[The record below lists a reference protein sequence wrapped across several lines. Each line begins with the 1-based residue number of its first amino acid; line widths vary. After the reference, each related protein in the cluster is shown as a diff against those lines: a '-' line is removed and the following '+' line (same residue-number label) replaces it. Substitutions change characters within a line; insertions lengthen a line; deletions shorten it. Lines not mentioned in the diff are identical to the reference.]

1 MHEELLRLAKV
12 LAADLGG
19 LPRWVAHNRA
29 VSTAYYAVFH
39 AIAELCARQLVG
51 AWKPWPAFRQVYR
64 SLDHGRAAAVFK
76 DLQNDNASGRSAK
89 DLGQIFVDL
98 QKARHSADYDPGY
111 RASPAELQ
119 DLIMRAELGIALIQQ
134 VPSAER
140 KLLAARL
147 IGRTRG

>member
-1 MHEELLRLAKV
+1 MHEELLRLARV
-12 LAADLGG
+12 LAADVGG

-29 VSTAYYAVFH
+29 VSTAYYALFH
-39 AIAELCARQLVG
+39 AVAEFCARQLVG
-51 AWKPWPAFRQVYR
+51 AWRPWPAFQYVYR

-76 DLQNDNASGRSAK
+76 DLATARHAGQSAK

-98 QKARHSADYDPGY
+98 QKARHTADYDPGY
-111 RASPAELQ
+111 RVSPSELE
-119 DLIMRAELGIALIQQ
+119 DLITRAELGASLIGQ
-134 VPSAER
+134 VLPAER